1 MAYFVFFLFII
12 NNNMWLID
20 VFGSLATMLYMIV
33 TFQTRKHHE
42 VKKFLCNLLFSIYF
56 IYYKLYP
63 IMVQFMLCAIYNL
76 VMVKNQYNIEYPSV
90 TFYNKSF
97 EEKQTETD
105 NISLEII
112 PLSQEPLV
120 VQPSQEQLVVQ
131 PSEESLVVPPSE
143 ESPSQEPLVVPPSEE
158 QLVVQPSEESPSQEQ
173 LVVQPSEESLLVQP
187 SQEQLVVQPSEK
199 PTTQSL

>member
-1 MAYFVFFLFII
+1 
-12 NNNMWLID
+12 MWLID
-20 VFGSLATMLYMIV
+20 VFGSLGTMLYMIV

-112 PLSQEPLV
+112 PPSQEP
-120 VQPSQEQLVVQ
+120 
-131 PSEESLVVPPSE
+131 PSEEPSKEPTSEEPSEEPPSEQPLVVVPSEEPVVPPSEEPVVPPSEEPVVPPSE
-143 ESPSQEPLVVPPSEE
+143 ESPSEEPLVVPPSE
-158 QLVVQPSEESPSQEQ
+158 QPS
-173 LVVQPSEESLLVQP
+173 
-187 SQEQLVVQPSEK
+187 
-199 PTTQSL
+199 TQSL